1 MSNLFVSDCFESNNN
16 VLYIRESLCELFFEV
31 QKSKII
37 ADRHRV
43 GLKLFA
49 PREFFR
55 PAVLELCDKIADVI
69 AIGYKYEFFCKK
81 INPCGLSVRYKE
93 LLIASLIA
101 ADLEEDKRYIRSQI
115 QKTQSLIAPTSEFCF
130 AIDGFFNFRLG
141 ALKNKWREV
150 ADYVPD
156 YFSLRELNDF
166 IAYLL
171 CEKRGKRVII
181 DGKKVYDR
189 RFNRLKRST
198 LLGGGECGVVK
209 EAILSGAGEVEV
221 KNPPAAEDEKL
232 LREYFGSKVYF
243 S

>member
-1 MSNLFVSDCFESNNN
+1 MSDCFESNNN
-16 VLYIRESLCELFFEV
+16 VLYIRESLCELFFDV
-31 QKSKII
+31 QKSKLI

-43 GLKLFA
+43 GLRLTA

-55 PAVLELCDKIADVI
+55 PAAEELCDKIADVI

-81 INPCGLSVRYKE
+81 IKPCGLSERYKE

-101 ADLEEDKRYIRSQI
+101 ADLEDDKRFIRAQI
-115 QKTQSLIAPTSEFCF
+115 QKTQSPSAVADYAFCL

-141 ALKNKWREV
+141 ALKSKWREV
-150 ADYVPD
+150 TDYVPD
-156 YFSLRELNDF
+156 YFSIRELNDF

-221 KNPPAAEDEKL
+221 KNSPAAEDEKL
-232 LREYFGSKVYF
+232 LREYFGSNVYF